1 VLVIRPERPADAD
14 AIHAVVAAAFPTDAE
29 ARLVEALREAGRLTI
44 SLVAED
50 GGEVVGH
57 IAFSPVT
64 VEGVGGGLGLA
75 PLAVIPERRGE
86 GVGGR
91 LVREGLAAAGRAGA
105 AFAVVLGEPGY
116 YSRFGFEPAARH
128 GLTDE
133 YGGGDAFQV
142 VTLGGAP
149 GRGLVKYA
157 PEFAAFG

>member
-1 VLVIRPERPADAD
+1 MLVIRPERPADAG

-29 ARLVEALREAGRLTI
+29 AQLVKVLRDAGRLTI
-44 SLVAED
+44 SLVADD

-57 IAFSPVT
+57 VAFSPVT
-64 VEGVGGGLGLA
+64 VDGVGGGLGLA

-86 GVGGR
+86 GIGGR
-91 LVREGLAAAGRAGA
+91 LVREGLEAARAAGA
-105 AFAVVLGEPGY
+105 AFAVVLGESVY

-142 VTLGGAP
+142 VALGGVP

>member
-1 VLVIRPERPADAD
+1 MLVVRPELPADAD
-14 AIHAVVAAAFPTDAE
+14 AIHAVVASAFPTDAE
-29 ARLVEALREAGRLTI
+29 ARLVEALREAGRLTV

-50 GGEVVGH
+50 NGDVVGH
-57 IAFSPVT
+57 VAFSPVT
-64 VEGVGGGLGLA
+64 VDGVGGGVGLA
-75 PLAVIPERRGE
+75 PLAVVPERRGE

-91 LVREGLAAAGRAGA
+91 LVREGLAAARRAGA

-128 GLTDE
+128 GLSDE

-142 VTLGGAP
+142 VTFGGAP